1 MIAVLFARKDSRY
14 KEIGG
19 GTMYTTL
26 IVMLEILM
34 PITQLLPTHL
44 AGHGGC

>member
-19 GTMYTTL
+19 GTMFMTL
-26 IVMLEILM
+26 TVMLETLTL
-34 PITQLLPTHL
+34 ITLLLHTHH
-44 AGHGGC
+44 AGLGEC

>member
-19 GTMYTTL
+19 GTMFMTL
-26 IVMLEILM
+26 TVMLEILLI
-34 PITQLLPTHL
+34 ITLLLPTHL
-44 AGHGGC
+44 VVLGEC

>member
-19 GTMYTTL
+19 GTMFMTL
-26 IVMLEILM
+26 TVMLEILTL
-34 PITQLLPTHL
+34 ITLLLLTHL
-44 AGHGGC
+44 AVLGEC

>member
-19 GTMYTTL
+19 GTMFMTL
-26 IVMLEILM
+26 TVMLGVLM
-34 PITQLLPTHL
+34 PIILLLLIHL
-44 AGHGGC
+44 AEHGEC

>member
-19 GTMYTTL
+19 GTMFMILT
-26 IVMLEILM
+26 VMLETLTQ
-34 PITQLLPTHL
+34 ITLLLPIHL
-44 AGHGGC
+44 AALGEC